1 MKKSYKITVKSNRYD
16 SVIIEES
23 GNMLEVSYHLIH
35 SKKPFEIESVNYRLL
50 SHINDS
56 LARWIHDPLFYASA
70 ESILQ
75 AEKTIKR
82 MIAEQKRYIKNS
94 VNHPAYNGMLA
105 RVKAHVKHYF
115 SDFYTH
121 DKIQLGK
128 NQHDEKFIWMIRE
141 SGTWF
146 LNSKNNFTEEIIKQE
161 LKECRHNIYFYD
173 GKILNPIT
181 RNELKSYY
189 NELKDL

>member
-1 MKKSYKITVKSNRYD
+1 MKKNYKIIVKPNRYD
-16 SVIIEES
+16 AVIIEE
-23 GNMLEVSYHLIH
+23 GRNILEVSYHLIH
-35 SKKPFEIESVNYRLL
+35 SKKPFEVESISYRLL

-56 LARWIHDPLFYASA
+56 LARWIHDPIYYVSA

-75 AEKTIKR
+75 AEKTIKK
-82 MIAEQKRYIKNS
+82 MITEQKRYIKNS

-105 RVKAHVKHYF
+105 RVKTYVKHYS

-128 NQHDEKFIWMIRE
+128 MDHDESFVWMIRE

-146 LNSKNNFTEEIIKQE
+146 ISSKGNFEEEIIKQE

-173 GKILNPIT
+173 GKILKGIT
-181 RNELKSYY
+181 RDELKSHY
-189 NELKDL
+189 NNLKES